1 MSFLAE
7 FFKSLNIGGPTYFDK
22 IDEDKP
28 LTPANQKLKPPTT
41 GLLGALGVGQV
52 ERKIGPLTF
61 RAVNMNPTTDE
72 EKKRFDL
79 FQKNQASN
87 ERERKRRDEQAR
99 QSLVKEAADAA
110 ETPEEKTA
118 VPTPPTPPETG
129 QISSKPTEKGS
140 INNEE
145 SASSTESDVKGGT
158 VNTDK
163 TLTASAIKPKN
174 KLKGSLVSQA
184 AGLLTEEE
192 KKKLGLLS

>member
-1 MSFLAE
+1 MSFLTD

-61 RAVNMNPTTDE
+61 QAVNMNPTTDE

-87 ERERKRRDEQAR
+87 ERERMRRDEQAR

-118 VPTPPTPPETG
+118 VPTPPPPPKTG
-129 QISSKPTEKGS
+129 PT
-140 INNEE
+140 NNET
-145 SASSTESDVKGGT
+145 SSSSTESDVKGGT

-174 KLKGSLVSQA
+174 KLKGSLVTEA